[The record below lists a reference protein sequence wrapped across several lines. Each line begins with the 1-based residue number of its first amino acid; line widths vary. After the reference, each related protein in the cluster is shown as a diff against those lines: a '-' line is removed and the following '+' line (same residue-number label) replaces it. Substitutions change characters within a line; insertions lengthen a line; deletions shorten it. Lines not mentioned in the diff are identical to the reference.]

1 MLSRVQS
8 LDQLNIVDL
17 MDPSKISVNDKVMA
31 EAARMWKVSAN
42 RNPCRW
48 MSQDTTGLK
57 VCSLNTRSLRKH
69 VEDIR
74 SDPILLKSHVLCLQE
89 TWLEAG
95 EGAEVRFQ
103 LEGYQGHFVSEGH
116 GKGLAVYV
124 REELE
129 ILRVH
134 NLAAPNMQ
142 LSKFVMRHL
151 DIITCYRSQ
160 EEPFSSAAHL
170 LQNLIDPE
178 KDTLVVGDFNYC
190 PKKEENDLSNFLCCA
205 GFHQLV
211 TLPTHIRGGL
221 FNYQKG
227 CFKNCT
233 CHNYTLSGI
242 LDHAHHRGSST
253 EVAVATFSHYFS
265 DHDSVTC
272 VVTCSE

>member
-1 MLSRVQS
+1 MVYVMLSRVQS
-8 LDQLNIVDL
+8 LDQLNIVDV

-95 EGAEVRFQ
+95 EEAEGRFQ

-124 REELE
+124 REGLE
-129 ILRVH
+129 ILSVH

-142 LSKFVMRHL
+142 LSKIVMRHL
-151 DIITCYRSQ
+151 DIISLYRSQ
-160 EEPFSSAAHL
+160 EETFSSAAHL

-178 KDTLVVGDFNYC
+178 KDTLVVGDFNFC
-190 PKKEENDLSNFLCCA
+190 VKKEENDLSNYLRGA
-205 GFHQLV
+205 EFHQLV

-221 FNYQKG
+221 FNYYM
-227 CFKNCT
+227 F
-233 CHNYTLSGI
+233 
-242 LDHAHHRGSST
+242 
-253 EVAVATFSHYFS
+253 
-265 DHDSVTC
+265 
-272 VVTCSE
+272 